1 MYFYSPTTKGFYPAG
16 LISTYEE
23 VGAWPSDCVEIT
35 VEEHRALIGGQNSE
49 TEVAF
54 DAALAKPVLRKRVPP
69 PLEERRA
76 FIERQRRNAYADPQT
91 GSDRLFAEASRM
103 QLTGESGWEEI
114 LEKAKSRYMEIKEE
128 LPWPSEAP
136 A

>member
-1 MYFYSPTTKGFYPAG
+1 MYFYSPTRKGFYPAEFA
-16 LISTYEE
+16 SNYKEA
-23 VGAWPSDCVEIT
+23 GAWPSDCVKVT
-35 VEEHRALIGGQNSE
+35 LEEHRALIDGQNGE
-49 TEVAF
+49 TEIAF
-54 DAALAKPVLRKRVPP
+54 DEKLGKPVLRKRVPP
-69 PLEERRA
+69 PLEERRV

-114 LEKAKSRYMEIKEE
+114 LEKAKSRYMEIKEG